1 MPSTLTFITESL
13 PEFTQFVPANFQIE
27 AVGGTP
33 PYTFD
38 ITQGT
43 MPTGMTLSASGLI
56 TGAPNQVADT
66 TVFVKLSDAAN
77 DNLTQAFAVRV
88 AEGERPVDG
97 GGGGGDGG
105 GNSGCLGLLFKRRPR
120 RPA

>member
-13 PEFTQFVPANFQIE
+13 PDFTRNTPVSFQIE

-33 PYTFD
+33 PYTFE
-38 ITQGT
+38 ITQGSL
-43 MPTGMTLSASGLI
+43 PAGLGFSSTGQI
-56 TGAPNQVADT
+56 TGTPTLVADT

-77 DNLTQAFAVRV
+77 DSLTQAFAVRV
-88 AEGERPVDG
+88 EAGEPTGDG
-97 GGGGGDGG
+97 SDGGDGG
-105 GNSGCLGLLFKRRPR
+105 NKGCLSIFGLGSR